1 MNDTASRR
9 NISLGLLSGA
19 IIAYQ
24 IALMN
29 AFSLIQ
35 WDHFASMMISL
46 ALLGFG
52 AGGTVLTLFKTW
64 LTDRQ
69 AVIIPLLMILCAFSL
84 ALAFPLSRTDGIRF
98 DSYLLLT
105 GGEQILRFILTA
117 NLLFL
122 PFFFGGLAIG
132 MLFTVRVKSIST
144 LYAFNLAGS
153 GVGGI
158 LVLLLFSRFE
168 PHHIPI
174 LLASIPLA
182 AGLLY
187 PKKRAW
193 QLLYAAG
200 GFTLLT
206 ILLVFFS
213 FPEPSPSQFKGIRSA
228 LQLPEAQCVYEKPT
242 PYGYLQIVKSPAL
255 RYAPGLS
262 LQYRD
267 PIPSRPVLFSNG
279 NQRGPLAEFPSE
291 NTHHLY
297 EWSTLNL
304 PYTLRKPDK
313 ILILNAGTGDLVSHA
328 LSHHPKQITAC
339 ESNEGIL
346 LAIKGFYGEN
356 TPFASPLVNVHI
368 SDAYTYLLSTRET
381 YDLIQLPVLGTFG
394 GSSGLDALE
403 EHYSLTLE
411 AFETMWQR
419 LEPDG
424 MISVSTWMDYPSRY
438 PLRILTTLKRLTCED
453 PFRHLAAIRNW
464 NMITFLMKKTP
475 LSSREIQTIKTFSDS
490 LDFDV
495 VLLPAGNRDSS
506 SYTHHQ
512 LQNSSFFHAVE
523 AILGNNEDSF
533 SEEYPFRIQ
542 PARENSPYFSQFL
555 KPGRIHEIMDY
566 LSRDALPF
574 LELGYLIL
582 ILTFIVVTL
591 IAVILI
597 IVPLIFH
604 QPGVFHS
611 KRTLLYFSGLGLAF
625 MFVEIVLIQRF
636 ILFFGNPLYAASAV
650 ISGILIFSGAG
661 SYFSTRL
668 ESSRQTIT
676 YVSAG
681 ISVFLLLLALGLTPV
696 LKAVI
701 HYPFILKIF
710 ISLLIVGPVAFL
722 MGIPFP
728 LGLKR
733 LNQTNPADISW
744 AWGINGCLS
753 VISSV
758 LAAILAVEIGFTGV
772 MIIAAILYLGV
783 LSSVGAKRRSR

>member
-1 MNDTASRR
+1 MNGTSCRR
-9 NISLGLLSGA
+9 NTALGLLSGA
-19 IIAYQ
+19 IIACQ

-35 WDHFASMMISL
+35 WDHFASMIISL

-52 AGGTVLTLFKTW
+52 AGGTVLTLFKRW
-64 LTDRQ
+64 LTDHQ
-69 AVIIPLLMILCAFSL
+69 AFMIPLLMILCAFSM
-84 ALAFPLSRTDGIRF
+84 ALAYPLSQTELIRF

-105 GGEQILRFILTA
+105 GGTHILRFVITA
-117 NLLFL
+117 LLLFL
-122 PFFFGGLAIG
+122 PFFLGGLAIG
-132 MLFTVRVKSIST
+132 LLFTVRVKSIST
-144 LYAFNLAGS
+144 LYAFNMTGS
-153 GVGGI
+153 GIGGI

-174 LLASIPLA
+174 LLALIPLA
-182 AGLLY
+182 AGLIY

-206 ILLVFFS
+206 ILLVLFS
-213 FPEPSPSQFKGIRSA
+213 FPEPFPSQFKGIRSA
-228 LQLPEAQCVYEKPT
+228 LRLPEAQCVYKKPT
-242 PYGYLQIVKSPAL
+242 PYGFLQIVKSPAL

-267 PIPSRPVLFSNG
+267 SIPSRPVLFSNG
-279 NQRGPLAEFPSE
+279 HQRGPLTELPTKNS
-291 NTHHLY
+291 HHHY
-297 EWSTLNL
+297 EWSTLKL
-304 PYTLRKPDK
+304 PYTLRNPEK
-313 ILILNAGTGDLVSHA
+313 ILILHAGTGDLISHA
-328 LSHHPKQITAC
+328 LFHHPKEITAC

-346 LAIKGFYGEN
+346 LAINEFYQDN
-356 TPFASPLVNVHI
+356 TPYTSPLVNVEI
-368 SDAYTYLLSTRET
+368 SDAYTYLLTTKKT
-381 YDLIQLPVLGTFG
+381 YDLIQLPILGTFG
-394 GSSGLDALE
+394 GTSGLDALE

-411 AFETMWQR
+411 AFESMWRR

-438 PLRILTTLKRLTCED
+438 PLRILTTFKELTHGNLSS
-453 PFRHLAAIRNW
+453 HLAAIRNW
-464 NMITFLMKKTP
+464 NMITFLLKKSP
-475 LSSREIQTIKTFSDS
+475 LNPGEVQTIKTFSDS

-495 VLLPAGNRDSS
+495 VLLPTGHKSAP

-512 LQNSSFFHAVE
+512 LQDSSFFHAIE
-523 AILGNNEDSF
+523 AILGHDEDTF
-533 SEEYPFRIQ
+533 TKEYPFRIQ
-542 PARENSPYFSQFL
+542 PARENRPYFSQFL

-591 IAVILI
+591 IAIFLI
-597 IVPLIFH
+597 MVPLIFH
-604 QPGVFHS
+604 QPDVYHS
-611 KRTLLYFSGLGLAF
+611 KWTLLYFSGLGLAF

-661 SYFSTRL
+661 SYFSTHL
-668 ESSRQTIT
+668 ESSRQTIRH
-676 YVSAG
+676 VCAG
-681 ISVFLLLLALGLTPV
+681 ISGLLLLLILGLTPF
-696 LKAVI
+696 LKATI
-701 HYPFILKIF
+701 HYPFVLKIF
-710 ISLLIVGPVAFL
+710 ISLLCIGPVAFL

-728 LGLKR
+728 LGIKR
-733 LNQTNPADISW
+733 LNQTNPVDISW

-758 LAAILAVEIGFTGV
+758 LAAILAVEIGFMGV
-772 MIIAAILYLGV
+772 MIIAAMIYLGV
-783 LSSVGAKRRSR
+783 GSVQTHP